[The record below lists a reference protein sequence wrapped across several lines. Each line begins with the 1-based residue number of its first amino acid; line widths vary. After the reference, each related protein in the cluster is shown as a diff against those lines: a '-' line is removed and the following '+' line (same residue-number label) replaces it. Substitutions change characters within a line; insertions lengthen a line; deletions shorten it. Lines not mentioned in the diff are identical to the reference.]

1 MDQADRLSNELRH
14 IAKAW
19 IQAGAARVTLWTEEE
34 PIWTLPKGANPL
46 RLHGVEIEVNSG
58 HGMRLRMDWGTLPDL
73 TTALDQE
80 VAALTR
86 CADTERALDEM
97 TEAMIQT
104 QDQLLAL
111 YDLAQTTRSRVEL
124 ADLLPSLVQE
134 TWRLVQPEAAFV
146 WLTLDDEQ
154 PYAAQAPEPHIS
166 SRAMQRALETVALA
180 DQRLLWNPGEAT
192 SQPKPLH
199 DDRALLAMP
208 LRIRER
214 IRAVIGLVNPPGKA
228 FSSPD
233 VKLAGTIARHAES
246 QIENL
251 LLYRETVEQARLHT
265 EMEIAREVQL
275 HLLSPSCPV
284 DATKCLDLY
293 ATMQPARVV
302 GGDFYDVLCSN
313 RDRVTVVI
321 GDVSGKGMPAALLMS
336 RTQGAIRSTLSFLPE
351 AGPAAILRQVNEHLY
366 GAFSDVGMF
375 ATAFVAQYEAS
386 SQTLTYANAGHAPV
400 IYSGDGNAPRL
411 LRADATALG
420 ILPSCDCRDHR
431 LKLRHGDLLVAATD
445 GFNESES
452 EDGRMFG
459 LERLLQLVASSHRQ
473 SAQEVAET
481 LTGAVAAFAG
491 HMPRSDDQTILVLK
505 RRRGASL

>member
-1 MDQADRLSNELRH
+1 MDQADTLSNELRH

-34 PIWTLPKGANPL
+34 PIWTLPKGADPSMGS
-46 RLHGVEIEVNSG
+46 RLEIAVSSAQKLSLSIN
-58 HGMRLRMDWGTLPDL
+58 WGALPDL
-73 TTALDQE
+73 TSALAQQL
-80 VAALTR
+80 ASLKR
-86 CADTERALDEM
+86 CAEAERALDEM

-166 SRAMQRALETVALA
+166 SRAMQRALDTVALA
-180 DQRLLWNPGEAT
+180 DQRLLWNPGET
-192 SQPKPLH
+192 NSQPKPLH
-199 DDRALLAMP
+199 DDRALLAIP
-208 LRIRER
+208 LRIREH
-214 IRAVIGLVNPPGKA
+214 ISAVIGLVNPLGKA

-284 DATKCLDLY
+284 NATKFLDLY
-293 ATMQPARVV
+293 ATMQPARIV
-302 GGDFYDVLCSN
+302 GGDFYDILCTR
-313 RDRVTVVI
+313 RDRVVVVI

-400 IYSGDGNAPRL
+400 IYSAHGGSPRL

-420 ILPSCDCRDHR
+420 ILPRCDCRDHR
-431 LKLRHGDLLVAATD
+431 LKLRHGDLLVAGTD

-473 SAQEVAET
+473 SAQEVAENIF
-481 LTGAVAAFAG
+481 GAVASFTG
-491 HMPRSDDQTILVLK
+491 HTPRSDDQTILVLK
-505 RRRGASL
+505 RRPGARS